1 MAEDLKFHWLE
12 VGTTIP
18 LYTVFAK
25 NEKQALKKLQKYLAK
40 IGKDSIELVKVNQD
54 GKVTETTDQT

>member
-25 NEKQALKKLQKYLAK
+25 NEKQALKKLRKYLAK
-40 IGKDSIELVKVNQD
+40 VGKDNIELVKVNQD
-54 GKVTETTDQT
+54 G